1 MELRAASLRELVRL
15 CVETGREDAWDELIG
30 RVQPTFA
37 RIACHMALGGGPT
50 QTQEID
56 DIVQEMLLK
65 IAHGRSESLR
75 RLPQESDEDAMAYLK
90 CSAANTA
97 RDYFRVK
104 RAGKRG
110 LEKTANLDDEV
121 VARLAAEMTGIDID
135 KRVLLSQ
142 IDCVLQVEPGE
153 RTIFWLYYRTGLS
166 AKEIAALPYVQ
177 LGAKGVESLLR
188 RMTIEV
194 REAMTA
200 RSKGTN

>member
-37 RIACHMALGGGPT
+37 RIACHMALRCGPIRP
-50 QTQEID
+50 QEID

-97 RDYFRVK
+97 RDYFRIK

-110 LEKTANLDDEV
+110 LEKTGNLDDE
-121 VARLAAEMTGIDID
+121 AGERLAAEMTGIDVD
-135 KRVLLSQ
+135 RRVLLSQ
-142 IDCVLQVEPGE
+142 IDCALQVKPQE
-153 RTIFWLYYRTGLS
+153 RTVFWLYYRTGLS
-166 AKEIAALPYVQ
+166 AKEIAALPSVQ
-177 LGAKGVESLLR
+177 LGPKGVESLLR
-188 RMTIEV
+188 RMTTVV
-194 REAMTA
+194 REALAA

>member
-1 MELRAASLRELVRL
+1 MEHQAASLRELVRL
-15 CVETGREDAWDELIG
+15 CVETGREDAWDELIR

-37 RIACHMALGGGPT
+37 RIACHVALRGGPI

-65 IAHGRSESLR
+65 VAHGRSESLR

-97 RDYFRVK
+97 RDYFRGKRTGK
-104 RAGKRG
+104 RA
-110 LEKTANLDDEV
+110 LEKTATFDDEAA
-121 VARLAAEMTGIDID
+121 ARLAVEMPGIDID
-135 KRVLLSQ
+135 ERVLLSQ
-142 IDCVLQVEPGE
+142 IDCALQVKPLE

-166 AKEIAALPYVQ
+166 AKEIAALPSVR

-188 RMTIEV
+188 RITFEL
-194 REAMTA
+194 REAMAA